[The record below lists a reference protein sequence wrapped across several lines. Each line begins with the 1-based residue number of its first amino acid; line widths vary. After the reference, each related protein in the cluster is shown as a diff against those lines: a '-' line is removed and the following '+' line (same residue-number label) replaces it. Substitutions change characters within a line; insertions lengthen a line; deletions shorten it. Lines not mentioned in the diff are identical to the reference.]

1 MVVQFYNTNDKENV
15 INKTLVDQQEVQV
28 ISTTGIDI
36 MNPHLYIHH
45 SGEFNFN
52 YAYIPD
58 YRRYYFIDSIFNRPN
73 GIKDVGLR
81 IDVLES
87 WKEDILNGEG
97 EIVRQEHYNP
107 YYPQGFQVDGRK
119 EVEVYYS
126 DKELTGKSL
135 VLTTLGVN

>member
-1 MVVQFYNTNDKENV
+1 MVVYFYNTDDRENV
-15 INKTLVDQQEVQV
+15 INKQLTDQIEEKVV
-28 ISTTGIDI
+28 SPTGIDI
-36 MNPHLYIHH
+36 MNPHLAIHY
-45 SGEFNFN
+45 SGEFTFN

-73 GIKDVGLR
+73 GIKDLKLR

-97 EIVRQEHYNP
+97 EIVRQENYNP
-107 YYPQGFQVDGRK
+107 YYPQGFQVDNRK

-135 VLTTLGVN
+135 VLSTLGVN